1 MRQRRTIATLATI
14 AIGVAACTSSADE
27 ATTGSADG
35 PAPSSAVSAPATT
48 TAESSS
54 TETTVSET
62 PDDPPAT
69 EPSATEPSATEPPA
83 TEPLAPTTT
92 IDPAEAATIA
102 QVNEYIAQA
111 AAFDQAGADIQFPAG
126 LTFQAG
132 GASGYSRYVFREHS
146 GGVVPT
152 LVEGPLVGTVRCQ
165 DEVLPCSFREL
176 RDLHESGADIPEE
189 LQMSADDL
197 TELVGQLT
205 AVNEFAEAHRDV
217 DSACA
222 AGFVSDKI
230 QTANMGSHFY
240 KVDWINDGFD
250 PARPEIL
257 LYAKADGTVADG
269 PLDQCR
275 NDVWTGEPMTLVGT
289 AFLVPPQIIGNDHPE
304 TFAGP
309 LDNWHIHY
317 NLCRGNAQGR
327 DTFLPRAECEAQ
339 GGNFSAALG
348 WMLHAWVA
356 DDFDNQLGVFGMW
369 NATIAPVAD
378 ANAIRDNREVQGSD
392 FPDGAEQS
400 LITDFL
406 YSGDLSVKPGQPLY
420 FNNVDA
426 VPHTV
431 TAGTPEAP
439 ALADF
444 DSGLL
449 TPGSNYE
456 VSFDEPG
463 VYSLFCTLHT
473 DMVAQITV
481 AD

>member
-1 MRQRRTIATLATI
+1 MGHQRTLAALAAI
-14 AIGVAACTSSADE
+14 AVGVAACSSGSDE
-27 ATTGSADG
+27 RAVPAT
-35 PAPSSAVSAPATT
+35 VSDTAPATAPA
-48 TAESSS
+48 TAAPA
-54 TETTVSET
+54 ET
-62 PDDPPAT
+62 PPAAPAT
-69 EPSATEPSATEPPA
+69 PAPAEPPPTEPAVTEPA
-83 TEPLAPTTT
+83 EPTTT
-92 IDPAEAATIA
+92 LDPTEAATIE
-102 QVNEYIAQA
+102 QVNDYIAQA
-111 AAFDQAGADIQFPAG
+111 AAFDQVGADIQFPEG

-132 GASGYSRYVFREHS
+132 GATGYSRYVFREHS

-165 DEVLPCSFREL
+165 DEALPCSFQEL
-176 RDLHESGADIPEE
+176 RALHESGADIPDE
-189 LQMSADDL
+189 LQMSPDELA
-197 TELVGQLT
+197 ELVGQLT
-205 AVNEFAEAHRDV
+205 DLNEFAEAHRDV
-217 DSACA
+217 NTACA
-222 AGFVSDKI
+222 EGFVSDKI

-240 KVDWINDGFD
+240 KVDWLNDGFD

-289 AFLVPPQIIGNDHPE
+289 AFLIPPQVIGNDHPE

-317 NLCRGNAQGR
+317 NLCRGNSQGR
-327 DTFLPRAECEAQ
+327 DTFLPRDECQEQ

-356 DDFDNQLGVFGMW
+356 DSFDNQLGVFSMW
-369 NATIAPVAD
+369 NSSIAPVAD
-378 ANAIRDNREVQGSD
+378 ATQIRDTREVQGSD
-392 FPDGAEQS
+392 FPEGAEQS

-406 YSGDLSVKPGQPLY
+406 YSGDLAVKPGQPLF

-463 VYSLFCTLHT
+463 VYSLFCTLHP
-473 DMVAQITV
+473 DMVAQVTV
-481 AD
+481 GD